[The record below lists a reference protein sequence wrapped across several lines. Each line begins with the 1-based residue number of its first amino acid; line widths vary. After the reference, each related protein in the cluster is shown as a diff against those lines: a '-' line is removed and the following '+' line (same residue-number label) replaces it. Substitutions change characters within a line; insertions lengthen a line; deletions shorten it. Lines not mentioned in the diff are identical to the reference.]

1 MLAQSVM
8 CGHGICISDDM
19 FLSIGHSELDG
30 NYAPFVSCVDV
41 DTNHVRMWVHMEGIC
56 REGPLD

>member
-8 CGHGICISDDM
+8 CGPMICISGDM
-19 FLSIGHSELDG
+19 LLSVEHSELDG
-30 NYAPFVSCVDV
+30 NYGPFVSCVGV
-41 DTNHVRMWVHMEGIC
+41 DTNHVRMWVHMEGTC